1 MEYRKLG
8 KTGEKVPIIGM
19 GTWAMGNRTSRDE
32 RANELEA
39 LRRGIDLGMSL
50 IDTAEMYGYGKSER
64 LVAEAIRE
72 RRDEVFVATKVS
84 PDHFH
89 YDDML
94 ESCEASLQR
103 LSVKFIDLYQLHWP
117 NPRIPIKETMRAMEQ
132 LVSQGKIRHIG
143 VSNFS
148 VEQTMEAQESLSKNE
163 VVSNQVRY
171 SLTSRSIEQSLLP
184 YCEREKITVIAY
196 SPLDTGRLPQ
206 SRIPKEMLGKYNM
219 TAAQIM
225 LTWVVHKETVI
236 AIPKAAQV
244 KHLEEN
250 AEASNIR
257 LSADDHAQLS
267 EIFG

>member
-1 MEYRKLG
+1 MEYRTLG
-8 KTGEKVPIIGM
+8 KTNEKVPVIGM
-19 GTWAMGNRTSRDE
+19 GTWAMGNRSSGSE
-32 RANELEA
+32 RSGEIEA
-39 LRRGIDLGMSL
+39 LRHGLDLGMSL

-64 LVAEAIRE
+64 LVAEVIRD
-72 RRDEVFVATKVS
+72 RRDDVFVATKVS

-89 YDDML
+89 HDDIL
-94 ESCEASLQR
+94 RSCEASLQN
-103 LSVKFIDLYQLHWP
+103 LSVKTVDLYQLHWP
-117 NPRIPIKETMRAMEQ
+117 NPRIPITETMRALEQ
-132 LVSQGKIRHIG
+132 LVSQGKIRYIG

-148 VEQTMEAQESLSKNE
+148 IEQTMEAQEALSKNE

-171 SLTSRSIEQSLLP
+171 SLTSRSIEHSLLP

-206 SRIPKEMLGKYNM
+206 SRIPKDMLGKYGM

-225 LTWVVHKETVI
+225 LSWVVHRERVV

-244 KHLEEN
+244 KHLDEN
-250 AEASNIR
+250 AEASNVR
-257 LSADDHAQLS
+257 LSAEDYARLS

>member
-1 MEYRKLG
+1 MEYRTLG
-8 KTGEKVPIIGM
+8 KTNEKVPIIGM
-19 GTWAMGNRTSRDE
+19 GTWAMGNRPSGSE
-32 RANELEA
+32 RSSEIEA
-39 LRRGIDLGMSL
+39 LRRGIELGMSL
-50 IDTAEMYGYGKSER
+50 IDTAEMYGYGKGER
-64 LVAEAIRE
+64 LVGEAIRD
-72 RRDEVFVATKVS
+72 RRNDVFVATKVS

-89 YDDML
+89 YDDVL
-94 ESCEASLQR
+94 KSCEASLQR
-103 LSVKFIDLYQLHWP
+103 LSVKSIDLYQLHWP

-132 LVSQGKIRHIG
+132 LVSQGKIRYIG

-171 SLTSRSIEQSLLP
+171 SLTSRSIEHSLLP
-184 YCEREKITVIAY
+184 YCERENITVIAY

-206 SRIPKEMLGKYNM
+206 SRIPKEMLGKYEM

-225 LTWVVHKETVI
+225 LSWVVHRERVI
-236 AIPKAAQV
+236 AIAKAAQI

-250 AEASNIR
+250 AETSNVR
-257 LSADDHAQLS
+257 LSADDYKRLS